1 MTQVSY
7 AQRDTNHPIPQKIE
21 RGLTSRFR
29 HIQQSDEEIQKVARD
44 SMRARVINWAMW
56 KSGERRAIARLTGQI
71 TESAINSACGDE
83 CGTVSHIDDIDA
95 VIINKAVEQLHI
107 PLYLVINYKF
117 LQGQENQWIA
127 DKLKFSKRTVNN
139 RVDDALNKLVDL
151 TR

>member
-7 AQRDTNHPIPQKIE
+7 AQRDTTHPSPQKIE

-29 HIQQSDEEIQKVARD
+29 QIQQTDKESQKASRAI
-44 SMRARVINWAMW
+44 MRSRAINWAAW

-83 CGTVSHIDDIDA
+83 CGTVSHVDDMDA
-95 VIINKAVEQLHI
+95 VIINKAVEQLPM

-117 LQGQENQWIA
+117 LQDQENQWIA
-127 DKLKFSKRTVNN
+127 DKLHFSKRTVNN
-139 RVDDALNKLVDL
+139 RIDNALDMLCEL